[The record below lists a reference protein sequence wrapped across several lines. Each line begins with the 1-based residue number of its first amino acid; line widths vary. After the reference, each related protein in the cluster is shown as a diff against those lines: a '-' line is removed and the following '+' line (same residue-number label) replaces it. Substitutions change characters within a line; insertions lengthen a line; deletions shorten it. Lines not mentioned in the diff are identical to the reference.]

1 MAGNASVKVDA
12 NGNFR
17 PIKPK
22 SGSAERIDGIVSLI
36 MALGIYS
43 AKKLPEETPD
53 PEILIL

>member
-1 MAGNASVKVDA
+1 
-12 NGNFR
+12 
-17 PIKPK
+17 
-22 SGSAERIDGIVSLI
+22 VSLI